1 MRLTADI
8 VPEMG
13 EQPFEMVAGRG
24 DVGLLFLPDHAAN
37 ALPPQYG
44 SLAPSAKATGE
55 VVARWAE
62 RLMLQA
68 QAKFAQSQK
77 THN

>member
-13 EQPFEMVAGRG
+13 EQPFEAVEGRG
-24 DVGLLFLPDHAAN
+24 DVGLLFLGDPASN
-37 ALPPQYG
+37 ALPPRYG
-44 SLAPSAKATGE
+44 SLALSAKATGE
-55 VVARWAE
+55 VVARRAE